1 MRAGPGVFMESRLFS
16 AAVQEPPEV
25 ITTHDIACEIRT
37 GPTPSDPASLRC
49 MEIWGGND
57 AMDSGVSV
65 PGLDAWVYARPYA
78 GERAGGDLHYISTCG
93 SGRYSRIAV
102 ADVAGHGSGVESLAR
117 ALRGLMRRHINT
129 PDLTRFMR
137 SLNEEFSLA
146 SPDGRFATAVLA
158 TYHAPTD
165 HLILCNAGHPRPL
178 WRDGVTGRWRL
189 LDASSDEKAEKV
201 GNLPLGVIEPTRYEQ
216 FAVPLAQDDLV
227 ILYTDAL
234 SEARD
239 AQGRMLGEA
248 GLLALAASLDNADPR
263 GAAAALVGLVEV
275 WQGSPL
281 DDDITVLALRHN
293 GANPEKPGLRDALTF
308 MAKMAGLMKV

>member
-1 MRAGPGVFMESRLFS
+1 M
-16 AAVQEPPEV
+16 
-25 ITTHDIACEIRT
+25 ITTREIAPRT
-37 GPTPSDPASLRC
+37 EPDRSGADGASLRC

-65 PGLDAWVYARPYA
+65 PGLDAWVYARPHA
-78 GERAGGDLHYISTCG
+78 GQSAGGDIHYISTCG

-102 ADVAGHGSGVESLAR
+102 ADVAGHGSGVDSLAR
-117 ALRGLMRRHINT
+117 SLRGLMRRHINT
-129 PDLTRFMR
+129 PDLTRFMQ
-137 SLNEEFSLA
+137 SLNEEFSIA

-178 WRDGVTGRWRL
+178 WRDGASGRWRL
-189 LDASSDEKAEKV
+189 LDASSDEKAERV
-201 GNLPLGVIEPTRYEQ
+201 GNLPLGVIEPTPYEQ
-216 FAVPLAQDDLV
+216 FAVPLAQEDLV
-227 ILYTDAL
+227 VIYTDAL

-248 GLLALAASLDNADPR
+248 GLLALASGLETDDPR
-263 GAAAALVGLVEV
+263 GAAAALVGLVET

-308 MAKMAGLMKV
+308 MAKMAGLIKV

>member
-1 MRAGPGVFMESRLFS
+1 MRAGPGVFMKRRPCDAAAQEST
-16 AAVQEPPEV
+16 EV
-25 ITTHDIACEIRT
+25 ITTHDIACEIRP
-37 GPTPSDPASLRC
+37 GDTPSEPASLRC

-65 PGLDAWVYARPYA
+65 PGLDAWVYARPHA

-117 ALRGLMRRHINT
+117 ALRNLMRRHINT

-137 SLNEEFSLA
+137 SLNTEFSLA
-146 SPDGRFATAVLA
+146 SSEGRFATAVLA
-158 TYHAPTD
+158 TYHAPSD

-178 WRDGVTGRWRL
+178 WRCGVTGHWRL
-189 LDASSDEKAEKV
+189 LDATSDAKASKV
-201 GNLPLGVIEPTRYEQ
+201 GNLPLGVIEPTPYEQ
-216 FAVPLAQDDLV
+216 FAVPLERNDLV
-227 ILYTDAL
+227 VIYTDAL

-239 AQGRMLGEA
+239 ADGRMLGEA

-308 MAKMAGLMKV
+308 MAKMAGLMRV

>member
-1 MRAGPGVFMESRLFS
+1 M
-16 AAVQEPPEV
+16 
-25 ITTHDIACEIRT
+25 ITTHDIACEVRA
-37 GPTPSDPASLRC
+37 GSRSSEPASLRC

-65 PGLDAWVYARPYA
+65 PGLDAWVYARPHA
-78 GERAGGDLHYISTCG
+78 GQRAGGDIHYISTCG

-117 ALRGLMRRHINT
+117 SLRGLMRRHINT
-129 PDLTRFMR
+129 PDLTRFMQ
-137 SLNEEFSLA
+137 SLNKEFGNA

-158 TYHAPTD
+158 TYHAPSD

-178 WRDGVTGRWRL
+178 WRCGATGRWRL
-189 LDASSDEKAEKV
+189 LDATSDEKAAQV
-201 GNLPLGVIEPTRYEQ
+201 GNLPLGVIEPTPYEQ

-227 ILYTDAL
+227 VIYTDAL

-239 AQGRMLGEA
+239 AGGQMLGEH
-248 GLLALAASLDNADPR
+248 GLLALATQLETDDPR
-263 GAAAALVGLVEV
+263 GAAAALVGLAEA

-293 GANPEKPGLRDALTF
+293 GANPDKPGVREAFTF
-308 MAKMAGLMKV
+308 LAKVAGLLKV

>member
-1 MRAGPGVFMESRLFS
+1 MNVGEEPGVEGRAS
-16 AAVQEPPEV
+16 AADV
-25 ITTHDIACEIRT
+25 
-37 GPTPSDPASLRC
+37 SLRC

-57 AMDSGVSV
+57 AIDNGVSV
-65 PGLDAWVYARPYA
+65 PGLDAWVYARPHA
-78 GERAGGDLHYISTCG
+78 GVRAGGDIHYISTCG

-102 ADVAGHGSGVESLAR
+102 ADVAGHGAGVEPLAR

-146 SPDGRFATAVLA
+146 STDGRFATAVLA

-178 WRDGVTGRWRL
+178 WRDGASGRWRL
-189 LDASSDEKAEKV
+189 LDASSDERADRV
-201 GNLPLGVIEPTRYEQ
+201 SNLPLGVIEPTPYEQ
-216 FAVPLAQDDLV
+216 FAVPLAERDLV
-227 ILYTDAL
+227 IIYTDAL

-239 AQGRMLGEA
+239 PQGRMLGEA
-248 GLLALAASLDNADPR
+248 GLLALASESLTTEDPR
-263 GAAAALVGLVEV
+263 GAAAALVGLVEA

-281 DDDITVLALRHN
+281 DDDVTALALRHN
-293 GANPEKPGLRDALTF
+293 GANPEKPGLREALTF
-308 MAKMAGLMKV
+308 IAKMTGLMRV